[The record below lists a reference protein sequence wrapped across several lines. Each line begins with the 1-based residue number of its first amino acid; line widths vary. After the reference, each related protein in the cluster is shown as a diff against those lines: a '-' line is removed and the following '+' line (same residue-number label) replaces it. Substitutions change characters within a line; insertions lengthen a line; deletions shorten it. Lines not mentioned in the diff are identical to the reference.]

1 MPPAND
7 LDHVIAQLE
16 EDIVFGRRRPRER
29 LIEDELVA
37 RFGAKKHVVRQAL
50 VDLERMGLVE
60 RKRNK
65 GATVRDY
72 MPEDVR
78 QIFAVR
84 ELLEA
89 EAARRLPLPAPAE
102 AIEALGAIHAEHS
115 HAVETGDLRVAFRA
129 NIRFHQTLFAAC
141 GNPHLAEAIDAAAF
155 KAHGVRSYSLAR
167 PELLRNSRDQH
178 GRMIEALKSGDRDGL
193 VALCIDHLKPNVQA
207 YAEAYEQAFGPTLRR
222 SA

>member
-1 MPPAND
+1 MTAAND

-37 RFGAKKHVVRQAL
+37 RFAAKKHVVRQAL
-50 VDLERMGLVE
+50 VELERIGLVE

-65 GATVRDY
+65 GAVVRDY
-72 MPEDVR
+72 APEEVE

-89 EAARRLPLPAPAE
+89 EAARLIPLPAPA
-102 AIEALGAIHAEHS
+102 ALLDSLRAIHGEHS
-115 HAVETGDLRVAFRA
+115 AAVEAGDIARAFRV
-129 NIRFHQTLFAAC
+129 NIRFHQALFQAC
-141 GNPHLAEAIDAAAF
+141 GNPHLAEAIDSLAF
-155 KAHGVRSYSLAR
+155 KSHGVRSYSLAR
-167 PELLRNSRDQH
+167 PELLRGARDDHAQ
-178 GRMIEALKSGDRDGL
+178 MIEALVKGHRNLL
-193 VALCIDHLKPNVQA
+193 VDLCINHLKPTVRA
-207 YAEAYEQAFGPTLRR
+207 YIEAYEQAFGPALRR